1 MFIPHPRLQPN
12 NYEYPI
18 LVLNYSMADLYV
30 FVLIFA
36 ICLLSYYIV
45 RNHNEYSKYILLSF
59 CIATIILITNSILW
73 NIQNSFMLVL
83 EYVGLFGMVFF
94 WVYIFLVKVFKLVK

>member
-1 MFIPHPRLQPN
+1 
-12 NYEYPI
+12 
-18 LVLNYSMADLYV
+18 MADLYV
-30 FVLIFA
+30 FLLIFA

-73 NIQNSFMLVL
+73 DIQNSFRLVL